1 MPLPIDEILPA
12 LKAALAREGRAVLQA
27 PPGAGKTRF
36 VKGVAEGLGLAPER
50 VQSPTFVIA
59 HELARPS
66 GGRLVHV
73 DCYRVGS
80 EAELE
85 SAGLLDWLAPGALVL
100 VEWGDRFPAAWPPD
114 HLEVR
119 LERSGAGTRTL
130 TAHAGGPAAAA
141 LLERWRRAAPDDAA
155 LAGGAA

>member
-1 MPLPIDEILPA
+1 MVVLAGPL
-12 LKAALAREGRAVLQA
+12 
-27 PPGAGKTRF
+27 GAGKTQF
-36 VKGVAEGLGLAPER
+36 VKGVAQGLGVAAER

-59 HELARPS
+59 HELALPS

-73 DCYRVGS
+73 DCYRVAS

-85 SAGLLDWLAPGALVL
+85 GAGLLDWLAPGALVL
-100 VEWGDRFPAAWPPD
+100 AEWGDRFPAAWPPD

-119 LERSGAGTRTL
+119 LERAGAETRRL
-130 TAHAGGPAAAA
+130 FARGRGPAAAA
-141 LLERWRRAAPDDAA
+141 LLERWRGAVPDDGDDGDGDDDDGDACDDPA